1 MDEYLEVHE
10 RLDLPAD
17 RLLDRLPFDLGFSW
31 VLFGAPIALVI
42 GLLLEM
48 SGVAVAFASLVSLV
62 QREPSSG
69 MLRLD
74 PALLPPLRQR
84 EDSPALR

>member
-1 MDEYLEVHE
+1 MNNAFIYGTMLEE
-10 RLDLPAD
+10 
-17 RLLDRLPFDLGFSW
+17 
-31 VLFGAPIALVI
+31 
-42 GLLLEM
+42 LLEM

-84 EDSPALR
+84 EDLAALR